1 MFTLLQW
8 DTAGQERFRSIT
20 SGYYKGAHAI
30 VVVYDVTRIETF
42 DALPGWLNE
51 IEKHGKEGVMKILV
65 GNKSDLVDQ
74 RKVGYEKAKEIA
86 EGNKMLFYETSA
98 KDTSNVDKLFEDT
111 CKIFLS
117 QQLGSG
123 DKGKQGNFSNGTNLL
138 GNNNNN
144 STDPGKKKGCC

>member
-30 VVVYDVTRIETF
+30 VVVYDVTRMDTF
-42 DALPGWLNE
+42 NALPGWLNE

-65 GNKSDLVDQ
+65 GNKCDLVDQ
-74 RKVGYEKAKEIA
+74 RQVKYEKAKEIA
-86 EGNKMLFYETSA
+86 DGNKMLFYETSA

-111 CKIFLS
+111 CKIFIS
-117 QQLGSG
+117 QQVGNE
-123 DKGKQGNFSNGTNLL
+123 DKGKKGNFSNGTNLL
-138 GNNNNN
+138 GNNNNTN
-144 STDPGKKKGCC
+144 TDSGKKGCC